1 MYLLYFLKGDLFW
14 KGIPLSISSRISL
27 EDFFLSFLILPK
39 IKHWRKETF
48 SRMDQNIYYTLQIL
62 SPTQIHSGKCGKS
75 TVREQGNHKLKY
87 QMIWKQQKLNVV
99 LNLYSIYLCFTLET
113 GATEAFVVSST
124 NPSTNKNVRK
134 LSIFYMCI
142 LCHAQT
148 GNWITCNS
156 KYYY

>member
-1 MYLLYFLKGDLFW
+1 MYLLYFLKGGLFW

-48 SRMDQNIYYTLQIL
+48 SRMDQNIYCTLQIL

-87 QMIWKQQKLNVV
+87 QMIWKQQKLN
-99 LNLYSIYLCFTLET
+99 
-113 GATEAFVVSST
+113 
-124 NPSTNKNVRK
+124 
-134 LSIFYMCI
+134 
-142 LCHAQT
+142 
-148 GNWITCNS
+148 
-156 KYYY
+156 